1 MITKVDNTISFL
13 KSLWV
18 ETFLNKTDKV
28 TDITDNSVLN
38 GIAYANAKVAQK
50 CLKDIA
56 IVEAQVFPEMASG
69 EYLDRA
75 AQLFGV
81 TPRQG
86 ALGSSTYVRV
96 FTDGSRD
103 VTYEAGTHTFVNNDG
118 VRFQIEET
126 VTIPAEV
133 GYGYVKVRSEATGAF
148 TNVDANTI
156 INVTPVPQGHLEC
169 TNEYFAEGGRDQE
182 DDEMFRLR
190 ILNHQNIYSVAT
202 LEKLV
207 QVFRNIDDRVLKIM
221 FVGVEED
228 SFLHIQIVTQNG
240 QDLTQDE
247 LDELLENATPYFGIG
262 DLIVAGDIMGI
273 KLENASWYE
282 VGGDTGVD
290 FRCELVSGYRVSDVR
305 KNIQIGLSK
314 YLDFRYWEAGQ
325 KVEWDDLLEI
335 VKNTEGVKYV
345 SSEWFRPNQD
355 ESVSEFM
362 LPRIKKFR
370 MRDMNG
376 IIMLDEGTD
385 FEMSF
390 DDYAPVYYPA

>member
-18 ETFLNKTDKV
+18 ETFLNKTDRV
-28 TDITDNSVLN
+28 SDISDNSVLN
-38 GIAYANAKVAQK
+38 GVAYANAKVAQK

-81 TPRQG
+81 PPRQG

-96 FTDGSRD
+96 FTDGTQD
-103 VTYEAGTHTFVNNDG
+103 VTYTAGTNTFVNNDG

-133 GYGYVKVRSEATGAF
+133 GYGYVKVRSESTGSF

-156 INVTPVPQGHLEC
+156 VNIVPVPQGHLEC
-169 TNEYFAEGGRDQE
+169 TNEYFAEGGRDEE

-207 QVFRNIDDRVLKIM
+207 QVFRNIDSRVLKIM
-221 FVGVEED
+221 YVGVEED
-228 SFLHIQIVTQNG
+228 SFLHIQVVTQNG
-240 QDLTQDE
+240 QDLTQEE
-247 LDELLENATPYFGIG
+247 LDSLLEQATPYFGIG
-262 DLIVAGDIMGI
+262 DLIVSGGIMGI
-273 KLENASWYE
+273 VLENATWYE
-282 VGGDTGVD
+282 VGGDTGID
-290 FRCELVSGYRVSDVR
+290 FRCELVPGYEVATVR

-345 SSEWFRPNQD
+345 SSEWFRPNTD
-355 ESVSEFM
+355 ETVSEFM
-362 LPRIKKFR
+362 LPRVKKFR

-376 IIMLDEGTD
+376 IIMLDESTD

-390 DDYAPVYYPA
+390 DDFAPVYYPA

>member
-18 ETFLNKTDKV
+18 ETFLNKTDRV
-28 TDITDNSVLN
+28 SDISDNSVLN
-38 GIAYANAKVAQK
+38 GVAYANAKVAQK

-81 TPRQG
+81 SPRQG

-96 FTDGSRD
+96 FTDGTQD
-103 VTYEAGTHTFVNNDG
+103 VTYTAGTNTFVNNDG

-133 GYGYVKVRSEATGAF
+133 GYGYVKVRSESIGSF

-156 INVTPVPQGHLEC
+156 VNIVPVPQGHLEC
-169 TNEYFAEGGRDQE
+169 TNEYFAEGGRDEE

-207 QVFRNIDDRVLKIM
+207 QVFRNIDSRVLKIM
-221 FVGVEED
+221 YVGVEED
-228 SFLHIQIVTQNG
+228 SYLHIQVVTQNG
-240 QDLTQDE
+240 QDLTKEE
-247 LDELLENATPYFGIG
+247 LDSLLEQATPYFGIG
-262 DLIVAGDIMGI
+262 DLIVSGGIMGI
-273 KLENASWYE
+273 VLENATWYE
-282 VGGDTGVD
+282 VGGDTGID
-290 FRCELVSGYRVSDVR
+290 FRCELVPGYEVATVR

-345 SSEWFRPNQD
+345 SSEWFRPNTD
-355 ESVSEFM
+355 ETVSEFM
-362 LPRIKKFR
+362 LPRVKKFR

-390 DDYAPVYYPA
+390 DDFAPVYYPA

>member
-18 ETFLNKTDKV
+18 ETFLNKTNRV

-38 GIAYANAKVAQK
+38 GIAFANAKVAQK

-56 IVEAQVFPEMASG
+56 IVEAQVFPEMALG

-126 VTIPAEV
+126 VTVPANV

-228 SFLHIQIVTQNG
+228 SYLHIQIVTQNG

-247 LDELLENATPYFGIG
+247 LDELLEKSTPYFGIG
-262 DLIVAGDIMGI
+262 DLIVAGNIMGI
-273 KLENASWYE
+273 KLENATWYE

-290 FRCELVSGYRVSDVR
+290 FRCELVPGYRVADVR

-355 ESVSEFM
+355 EPVSEFM

-376 IIMLDEGTD
+376 LIMLDEGTD

>member
-86 ALGSSTYVRV
+86 ALGSSIYVRV

-133 GYGYVKVRSEATGAF
+133 GYGYVKVRSEAVGAF

-169 TNEYFAEGGRDQE
+169 TNEYFAEGGRDKE

-247 LDELLENATPYFGIG
+247 LDELLEKATPYFGIG

-273 KLENASWYE
+273 KLENATWYE

-290 FRCELVSGYRVSDVR
+290 FRCELVAGYRVADVR

-355 ESVSEFM
+355 EPVSEFM

>member
-18 ETFLNKTDKV
+18 ETFLNKTNRV

-38 GIAYANAKVAQK
+38 GVAFANAKVAQK

-103 VTYEAGTHTFVNNDG
+103 VTYEVGTHTFVNNDG

-126 VTIPAEV
+126 VTVPANV

-247 LDELLENATPYFGIG
+247 LDELLEKATPYFGIG
-262 DLIVAGDIMGI
+262 DLIVAGNIMGI
-273 KLENASWYE
+273 KLENATWYE

-290 FRCELVSGYRVSDVR
+290 FRCELVPGYRVADVR

-355 ESVSEFM
+355 EPVSEFM

-376 IIMLDEGTD
+376 LIMLDEGTD

>member
-103 VTYEAGTHTFVNNDG
+103 VTYQAGTHTFVNSDG

-133 GYGYVKVRSEATGAF
+133 GYGYVKVRSEAVGAF

-169 TNEYFAEGGRDQE
+169 TNEYFAEGGRDKE

-247 LDELLENATPYFGIG
+247 LDELLEKATPYFGIG

-273 KLENASWYE
+273 KLENATWYE

-290 FRCELVSGYRVSDVR
+290 FRCELVAGYRVADVR

-355 ESVSEFM
+355 EPVSEFM

>member
-18 ETFLNKTDKV
+18 ETFLNKTDRV

-38 GIAYANAKVAQK
+38 GIAFANAKVAQK

-126 VTIPAEV
+126 VTVPAKV
-133 GYGYVKVRSEATGAF
+133 GYGYVKVRSESTGAF

-228 SFLHIQIVTQNG
+228 SYLHIQIVTQNG

-247 LDELLENATPYFGIG
+247 LDELLEKATPYFGIG
-262 DLIVAGDIMGI
+262 DLIVAGNIMGI
-273 KLENASWYE
+273 KLENATWYE

-290 FRCELVSGYRVSDVR
+290 FRCELVPGYRVADVR

-355 ESVSEFM
+355 ELVSEFM

-376 IIMLDEGTD
+376 LIMLDEGTD

>member
-18 ETFLNKTDKV
+18 ETFLNKTNRV

-38 GIAYANAKVAQK
+38 GIAFANAKVAQK

-126 VTIPAEV
+126 VTVPANV

-228 SFLHIQIVTQNG
+228 SYLHIQIVTQNG

-247 LDELLENATPYFGIG
+247 LDELLEKATPYFGIG
-262 DLIVAGDIMGI
+262 DLIVAGNIMGI
-273 KLENASWYE
+273 KLENATWYE

-290 FRCELVSGYRVSDVR
+290 FRCELVPGYRVADVR

-355 ESVSEFM
+355 EPVSEFM

-376 IIMLDEGTD
+376 LIMLDEGTD

>member
-18 ETFLNKTDKV
+18 ETFLNKTNRV

-38 GIAYANAKVAQK
+38 GIAFANAKVAQK

-103 VTYEAGTHTFVNNDG
+103 VTYEAGIHTFVNNDG

-126 VTIPAEV
+126 VTVPANV

-228 SFLHIQIVTQNG
+228 SYLHIQIVTQNG

-247 LDELLENATPYFGIG
+247 LDELLEKATPYFGIG
-262 DLIVAGDIMGI
+262 DLIVAGNIMGI
-273 KLENASWYE
+273 KLENATWYE

-290 FRCELVSGYRVSDVR
+290 FRCELVPGYRVADVR

-355 ESVSEFM
+355 EPVSEFM

-376 IIMLDEGTD
+376 LIMLDEGTD

>member
-38 GIAYANAKVAQK
+38 GVAYANAKVAQK

-96 FTDGSRD
+96 YTDGSRD
-103 VTYEAGTHTFVNNDG
+103 VTYEAGIHTFVNNDG

-126 VTIPAEV
+126 VTVPAEI
-133 GYGYVKVRSEATGAF
+133 GYGYVKVRSESVGAF

-228 SFLHIQIVTQNG
+228 SYLHIQIVTQNG

-247 LDELLENATPYFGIG
+247 LDELLEKATPYFGIG

-273 KLENASWYE
+273 KLENATWYE

-290 FRCELVSGYRVSDVR
+290 FRCELVAGYRVADVR

-355 ESVSEFM
+355 EPVSEFM

>member
-18 ETFLNKTDKV
+18 ETFLNKTNRV

-38 GIAYANAKVAQK
+38 GVAFANAKVAQK

-126 VTIPAEV
+126 VTVPAEV
-133 GYGYVKVRSEATGAF
+133 GYGYVKVRSESTGAF

-228 SFLHIQIVTQNG
+228 SYLHIQIVTQNG

-247 LDELLENATPYFGIG
+247 LDELLEKSTPYFGIG
-262 DLIVAGDIMGI
+262 DLIVAGNIMGI
-273 KLENASWYE
+273 KLENATWYE

-290 FRCELVSGYRVSDVR
+290 FRCELVPGYRVADVR

-355 ESVSEFM
+355 EPVSEFM

-376 IIMLDEGTD
+376 LIMLDEGTD

>member
-18 ETFLNKTDKV
+18 ETFLNKTNRV

-38 GIAYANAKVAQK
+38 GVAFANAKVAQK

-126 VTIPAEV
+126 VTVPANV

-228 SFLHIQIVTQNG
+228 SYLHIQIVTQNG

-247 LDELLENATPYFGIG
+247 LDELLEKATPYFGIG
-262 DLIVAGDIMGI
+262 DLIVAGNIMGI
-273 KLENASWYE
+273 KLENATWYE

-290 FRCELVSGYRVSDVR
+290 FRCELVPGYRIADVR

-355 ESVSEFM
+355 EPVSEFM

-376 IIMLDEGTD
+376 LIMLDEGTD

>member
-18 ETFLNKTDKV
+18 ETFLNKTNRV

-38 GIAYANAKVAQK
+38 GVAFANAKVAQK

-126 VTIPAEV
+126 VTVPANV

-169 TNEYFAEGGRDQE
+169 TNEYFAEGGRDKE

-228 SFLHIQIVTQNG
+228 SYLHIQIVTQNG

-247 LDELLENATPYFGIG
+247 LDELLEKATPYFGIG
-262 DLIVAGDIMGI
+262 DLIVAGNIMGI
-273 KLENASWYE
+273 KLENATWYE

-290 FRCELVSGYRVSDVR
+290 FRCELVPGYRVADVR

-355 ESVSEFM
+355 EPVSEFM

-376 IIMLDEGTD
+376 LIMLDEGTD

>member
-18 ETFLNKTDKV
+18 ETFLNKTDRV

-38 GIAYANAKVAQK
+38 GIAFANAKVAQK

-126 VTIPAEV
+126 VTVPAEV
-133 GYGYVKVRSEATGAF
+133 GYGYVKVRSESTGAF

-228 SFLHIQIVTQNG
+228 SYLHIQIVTQNG

-247 LDELLENATPYFGIG
+247 LDELLEKATPYFGIG
-262 DLIVAGDIMGI
+262 DLIVAGNIMGI
-273 KLENASWYE
+273 KLENATWYE

-290 FRCELVSGYRVSDVR
+290 FRCELVPGYRVADVR

-355 ESVSEFM
+355 EPVSEFM

-370 MRDMNG
+370 MRDLNG
-376 IIMLDEGTD
+376 LIMLDEGTD

>member
-18 ETFLNKTDKV
+18 ETFLNKTDRV
-28 TDITDNSVLN
+28 SDISDNSVLN
-38 GIAYANAKVAQK
+38 GVAYANAKVAQK

-81 TPRQG
+81 SPRQG

-96 FTDGSRD
+96 FTDGTQD
-103 VTYEAGTHTFVNNDG
+103 VTYTAGTNTFVNNDG

-133 GYGYVKVRSEATGAF
+133 GYGYVKVRSESIGSF

-156 INVTPVPQGHLEC
+156 VNIVPVPQGHLEC
-169 TNEYFAEGGRDQE
+169 TNEYFAEGGRDEE

-207 QVFRNIDDRVLKIM
+207 QVFRNIDSRILKIM
-221 FVGVEED
+221 YVGVEED
-228 SFLHIQIVTQNG
+228 SFLHIQVVTQNG
-240 QDLTQDE
+240 QDLTQEE
-247 LDELLENATPYFGIG
+247 LDSLLEQATPYFGIG
-262 DLIVAGDIMGI
+262 DLIVSGGIMGI
-273 KLENASWYE
+273 VLENATWYE
-282 VGGDTGVD
+282 VGGNTGID
-290 FRCELVSGYRVSDVR
+290 FRCELVPGYEVATVR

-345 SSEWFRPNQD
+345 SSEWFRPNTD
-355 ESVSEFM
+355 ETVSEFM
-362 LPRIKKFR
+362 LPRVKKFR

-376 IIMLDEGTD
+376 IIMLNEGTD

-390 DDYAPVYYPA
+390 DDFAPVYYPA

>member
-1 MITKVDNTISFL
+1 MITKVNNTISFL

-18 ETFLNKTDKV
+18 ETFLNKTNRV

-96 FTDGSRD
+96 YTDGSRD

-126 VTIPAEV
+126 VTVPAEI
-133 GYGYVKVRSEATGAF
+133 GYGYVKVRSESVGAF

-156 INVTPVPQGHLEC
+156 INITPVPQGHLEC

-221 FVGVEED
+221 YVGVEED

-240 QDLTQDE
+240 QDLNQDE
-247 LDELLENATPYFGIG
+247 LDELLERATPYFGIG

-273 KLENASWYE
+273 KLENATWYE

-290 FRCELVSGYRVSDVR
+290 FRCELVSGYSVSNVR

-355 ESVSEFM
+355 EPVSEFM

>member
-18 ETFLNKTDKV
+18 ETFLNKTNRV

-38 GIAYANAKVAQK
+38 GIAFANAKVAQK

-126 VTIPAEV
+126 VTVPANV

-247 LDELLENATPYFGIG
+247 LDELLEKATPYFGIG
-262 DLIVAGDIMGI
+262 DLIVAGNIMGI
-273 KLENASWYE
+273 KLENATWYE

-290 FRCELVSGYRVSDVR
+290 FRCELVPGYRVADVR

-355 ESVSEFM
+355 EPVSEFM

-376 IIMLDEGTD
+376 LIMLDEGTD

>member
-18 ETFLNKTDKV
+18 ETFLNKTDRV
-28 TDITDNSVLN
+28 SDISDNSVLN
-38 GIAYANAKVAQK
+38 GVAYANAKVAQK

-103 VTYEAGTHTFVNNDG
+103 VTYEVGTHTFVNNDG

-126 VTIPAEV
+126 VTVPANV

-247 LDELLENATPYFGIG
+247 LDELLEKATPYFGIG
-262 DLIVAGDIMGI
+262 DLIVAGNIMGI
-273 KLENASWYE
+273 KLENATWYE

-290 FRCELVSGYRVSDVR
+290 FRCELVPGYRVADVR

-355 ESVSEFM
+355 EPVSEFM

-376 IIMLDEGTD
+376 LIMLDEGTD

>member
-38 GIAYANAKVAQK
+38 GVAYANAKVAQK

-96 FTDGSRD
+96 YTDGSRD
-103 VTYEAGTHTFVNNDG
+103 VTYEVGTHTFVNNDG

-126 VTIPAEV
+126 VTVPAEI
-133 GYGYVKVRSEATGAF
+133 GYGYVKVRSESVGAF

-228 SFLHIQIVTQNG
+228 SYLHIQIVTQNG

-247 LDELLENATPYFGIG
+247 LDELLEKATPYFGIG

-273 KLENASWYE
+273 KLENATWYE

-290 FRCELVSGYRVSDVR
+290 FRCELVAGYRVADVR

-355 ESVSEFM
+355 EPVSEFM

>member
-18 ETFLNKTDKV
+18 ETFLNKTDRV
-28 TDITDNSVLN
+28 SDISDNSVLN
-38 GIAYANAKVAQK
+38 GVAYANAKVAQK

-81 TPRQG
+81 SPRQG

-96 FTDGSRD
+96 FTDGTQD
-103 VTYEAGTHTFVNNDG
+103 VTYTAGTNTFVNNDG

-133 GYGYVKVRSEATGAF
+133 GYGYVKVRSESIGSF

-156 INVTPVPQGHLEC
+156 VNIVPVPQGHLEC
-169 TNEYFAEGGRDQE
+169 TNEYFAEGGRDEE

-207 QVFRNIDDRVLKIM
+207 QVFRNIDSRVLKIM
-221 FVGVEED
+221 YVGVEED
-228 SFLHIQIVTQNG
+228 SFLHIQVVTQNG
-240 QDLTQDE
+240 QDLTQEE
-247 LDELLENATPYFGIG
+247 LDSLLEQATPYFGIG
-262 DLIVAGDIMGI
+262 DLIVSGGIMGI
-273 KLENASWYE
+273 VLENATWYE
-282 VGGDTGVD
+282 VGGDTGID
-290 FRCELVSGYRVSDVR
+290 FRCELVPGYEVATVR

-345 SSEWFRPNQD
+345 SSEWFRPNTD
-355 ESVSEFM
+355 ETVSEFM
-362 LPRIKKFR
+362 LPRVKKFR

-390 DDYAPVYYPA
+390 DDFAPVYYPA

>member
-133 GYGYVKVRSEATGAF
+133 GYGYVKVRSEAVGAF

-169 TNEYFAEGGRDQE
+169 TNEYFAEGGRDKE

-247 LDELLENATPYFGIG
+247 LDELLEKATPYFGIG

-273 KLENASWYE
+273 KLENATWYE

-290 FRCELVSGYRVSDVR
+290 FRCELVAGYRVADVR

-355 ESVSEFM
+355 EPVSEFM

>member
-18 ETFLNKTDKV
+18 ETFLNKTDRV

-38 GIAYANAKVAQK
+38 GVAYANAKVAQK

-126 VTIPAEV
+126 VTVPAEV

-247 LDELLENATPYFGIG
+247 LDELLEKATPYFGIG

-273 KLENASWYE
+273 KLENATWYE

-290 FRCELVSGYRVSDVR
+290 FRCELVSGYRTADVR

-355 ESVSEFM
+355 EPVSEFM

>member
-1 MITKVDNTISFL
+1 MITKVNNTIAYL

-18 ETFLNKTDKV
+18 ETFLNKTNKV
-28 TDITDNSVLN
+28 SDISDNSVLN
-38 GIAYANAKVAQK
+38 GVAYANAKVAQK

-56 IVEAQVFPEMASG
+56 IVEAQIFPEMASG
-69 EYLDRA
+69 TYLDRA

-81 TPRQG
+81 SPRQG
-86 ALGSSTYVRV
+86 ALGSSTYIRV
-96 FTDGSRD
+96 FTDGKQD
-103 VTYEAGTHTFVNNDG
+103 VTYAAGTNTFVNIDG

-126 VTIPAEV
+126 VTIPA
-133 GYGYVKVRSEATGAF
+133 GMAYGYVKVRSESTGAF

-156 INVTPVPQGHLEC
+156 VNVVPVPQGHLEC
-169 TNEYFAEGGRDQE
+169 TNEYFAEGGRDSE

-207 QVFRNIDDRVLKIM
+207 QVFRNIDSRVLKIM
-221 FVGVEED
+221 FVGIEED
-228 SFLHIQIVTQNG
+228 SFLHIQVVTQNG
-240 QDLTQDE
+240 QDLTKEE
-247 LDELLENATPYFGIG
+247 LDSLLEKATPYFGIG
-262 DLIVAGDIMGI
+262 DMIVSGGIMGI
-273 KLENASWYE
+273 VLENASWYE
-282 VGGDTGVD
+282 VGGDAGID
-290 FRCELVSGYRVSDVR
+290 FRCELVPGYEVSTVR

-314 YLDFRYWEAGQ
+314 YLDFRYWEAGK

-345 SSEWFRPNQD
+345 SSEWFRPNSD
-355 ESVSEFM
+355 ETVSEFM
-362 LPRIKKFR
+362 LPRVKKFR

>member
-18 ETFLNKTDKV
+18 ETFLNKTDRV

-38 GIAYANAKVAQK
+38 GVAYANAKVAQK

-126 VTIPAEV
+126 VTVPAEV

-247 LDELLENATPYFGIG
+247 LDELLEKATPYFGIG

-273 KLENASWYE
+273 KLENATWYE

-290 FRCELVSGYRVSDVR
+290 FRCELVSGYRTADVR

-355 ESVSEFM
+355 EPVSEFM
-362 LPRIKKFR
+362 LPRVKKFR

>member
-18 ETFLNKTDKV
+18 ETFLNKTNRV

-38 GIAYANAKVAQK
+38 GIAFANAKVAQK

-126 VTIPAEV
+126 ITVPANV
-133 GYGYVKVRSEATGAF
+133 GYGYVKVRSESTGAF

-228 SFLHIQIVTQNG
+228 SYLHIQIVTQNG

-247 LDELLENATPYFGIG
+247 LDELLEKATPYFGIG
-262 DLIVAGDIMGI
+262 DLIVAGNIMGI
-273 KLENASWYE
+273 KLENATWYE

-290 FRCELVSGYRVSDVR
+290 FRCELVPGYRVADVR

-355 ESVSEFM
+355 EPVSEFM

-376 IIMLDEGTD
+376 LIMLDEGTD

>member
-18 ETFLNKTDKV
+18 ETFLNKTDRV
-28 TDITDNSVLN
+28 SDISDNSVLN
-38 GIAYANAKVAQK
+38 GVAYANAKVAQK

-81 TPRQG
+81 SPRQG

-96 FTDGSRD
+96 FTDGTQD
-103 VTYEAGTHTFVNNDG
+103 VTYTAGTNTFVNNDG

-133 GYGYVKVRSEATGAF
+133 GYGYVKVRSESIGSF

-156 INVTPVPQGHLEC
+156 VNIVPVPQGHMEC
-169 TNEYFAEGGRDQE
+169 TNEYFAEGGRDEE

-207 QVFRNIDDRVLKIM
+207 QVFRNIDSRVLKIM
-221 FVGVEED
+221 YVGVEED
-228 SFLHIQIVTQNG
+228 SFLHIQVVTQNG
-240 QDLTQDE
+240 QDLTQEE
-247 LDELLENATPYFGIG
+247 LDSLLEQATPYFGIG
-262 DLIVAGDIMGI
+262 DLIVSGGIMGI
-273 KLENASWYE
+273 VLENATWYE
-282 VGGDTGVD
+282 VGGNTGID
-290 FRCELVSGYRVSDVR
+290 FRCELVPGYEVATVR

-345 SSEWFRPNQD
+345 SSEWFRPNTD
-355 ESVSEFM
+355 ETVSEFM
-362 LPRIKKFR
+362 LPRVKKFR

-390 DDYAPVYYPA
+390 DDFAPVYYPA

>member
-118 VRFQIEET
+118 VRFQIEGT

-133 GYGYVKVRSEATGAF
+133 GYGYVKVRSEAVGAF

-169 TNEYFAEGGRDQE
+169 TNEYFAEGGRDEE

-240 QDLTQDE
+240 QDLNQDE
-247 LDELLENATPYFGIG
+247 LDELLEKATPYFGIG

-273 KLENASWYE
+273 KLENATWYE

-290 FRCELVSGYRVSDVR
+290 FRCELVSGYKIADVR

-355 ESVSEFM
+355 EPVSEFM

>member
-133 GYGYVKVRSEATGAF
+133 GYGYVKVRSEAIGAF

-262 DLIVAGDIMGI
+262 DLIVAGGIMGI

-290 FRCELVSGYRVSDVR
+290 FRCELVSGYRVADVR

>member
-18 ETFLNKTDKV
+18 ETFLNKTNRV

-38 GIAYANAKVAQK
+38 GIAFANAKVAQK

-126 VTIPAEV
+126 VTVPANV

-148 TNVDANTI
+148 ANVDANTI

-228 SFLHIQIVTQNG
+228 SYLHIQIVTQNG

-247 LDELLENATPYFGIG
+247 LDELLEKATPYFGIG
-262 DLIVAGDIMGI
+262 DLIVAGNIMGI
-273 KLENASWYE
+273 KLENATWYE

-290 FRCELVSGYRVSDVR
+290 FRCELVPGYRVADVR

-355 ESVSEFM
+355 EPVSEFM

-376 IIMLDEGTD
+376 LIMLDEGTD

>member
-18 ETFLNKTDKV
+18 ETFLNKTDRV
-28 TDITDNSVLN
+28 SDISDNSVLN
-38 GIAYANAKVAQK
+38 GVAYANAKVAQK

-81 TPRQG
+81 SPRQG

-96 FTDGSRD
+96 FTDGTQD
-103 VTYEAGTHTFVNNDG
+103 VTYTAGTNTFVNNDG

-133 GYGYVKVRSEATGAF
+133 GYGYVKVRSESIGSF

-156 INVTPVPQGHLEC
+156 VNIVPVPQGHLEC
-169 TNEYFAEGGRDQE
+169 TNEYFAEGGRDEE

-207 QVFRNIDDRVLKIM
+207 QVFRNIDSRILKIM
-221 FVGVEED
+221 YVGVEED
-228 SFLHIQIVTQNG
+228 SFLHIQVVTQNG
-240 QDLTQDE
+240 QDLTQEE
-247 LDELLENATPYFGIG
+247 LDSLLEQATPYFGIG
-262 DLIVAGDIMGI
+262 DLIVSGGIMGI
-273 KLENASWYE
+273 VLENATWYE
-282 VGGDTGVD
+282 VGGNTGID
-290 FRCELVSGYRVSDVR
+290 FRCELVPGYEVATVR

-345 SSEWFRPNQD
+345 SSEWFRPNTD
-355 ESVSEFM
+355 ETVSEFM
-362 LPRIKKFR
+362 LPRVKKFR

-390 DDYAPVYYPA
+390 DDFAPVYYPA

>member
-18 ETFLNKTDKV
+18 ETFLNKTNRV

-38 GIAYANAKVAQK
+38 GIAFANAKVAQK

-126 VTIPAEV
+126 VTVPANV

-148 TNVDANTI
+148 KNVDANTI

-228 SFLHIQIVTQNG
+228 SYLHIQIVTQNG

-247 LDELLENATPYFGIG
+247 LDELLEKATPYFGIG
-262 DLIVAGDIMGI
+262 DLIVAGNIMGI
-273 KLENASWYE
+273 KLENATWYE

-290 FRCELVSGYRVSDVR
+290 FRCELVPGYRVADVR

-355 ESVSEFM
+355 EPVSEFM

-376 IIMLDEGTD
+376 LIMLDEGTD